1 MTLTQETKRSK
12 CYLASYLV
20 CQTGMGGDCVLA
32 VSDWFSLNL
41 VECQE

>member
-1 MTLTQETKRSK
+1 MICLNSVL
-12 CYLASYLV
+12 YLASFLV
-20 CQTGMGGDCVLA
+20 CQTGEGVGCVLA